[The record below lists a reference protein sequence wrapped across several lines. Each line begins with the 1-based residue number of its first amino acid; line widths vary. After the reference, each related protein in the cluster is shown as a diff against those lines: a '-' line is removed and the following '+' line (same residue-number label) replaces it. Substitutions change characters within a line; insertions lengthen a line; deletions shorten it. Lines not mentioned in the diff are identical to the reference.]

1 MPGLRPFTG
10 SGGDDSDDLT
20 SPEAL
25 LISAF
30 LHQGRFDP
38 ERHHI
43 SSDDID
49 GWGKLWEFCSDYQA
63 KADKAPPLTLV
74 KTMFPEFTPTP
85 DVNVS
90 WAAAK
95 VRNAAALRDLRH
107 RSRQML
113 LAVNDEDVD
122 GAFGAF
128 DGLQRPRGH
137 RKDPVSV
144 FDHSVLVDD
153 FEVSKIEVPFR
164 TLQMA
169 STGGIGPSEY
179 WVVAARLGTG
189 KTHIGLEFM
198 KQAAMSGVHCAI
210 ASYEMPAKQVNQRL
224 IRKMAGRD
232 ASLLRMLDSEDE
244 LERKKGVDA
253 VRERIPGDVHVY
265 DPSHGQINTTT
276 FVRELCGDY
285 EFVMLDHLGLMQNAE
300 GKRAIDDWRVQAW
313 VSNVVRET
321 TLATSTPILALAQVN
336 RGAETSNPNNTRAP
350 KASELSQSDAI
361 GQDADAVI
369 TMKRI
374 SKRVMRY
381 EAVKLREGPNVG
393 WYSRF
398 EPVRN
403 RFDEISKESADELRI
418 VDTSEED
425 F

>member
-10 SGGDDSDDLT
+10 SGPDDSDDLT

-30 LHQGRFDP
+30 LSQGVFNP
-38 ERHHI
+38 EKHHVT
-43 SSDDID
+43 SDDID
-49 GWGKLWEFCSDYQA
+49 GWGKLWEFCHDYQA
-63 KADKAPPLTLV
+63 KAGTTPPPGLV
-74 KTMFPEFTPTP
+74 SSMFPEFTPTA
-85 DVNVS
+85 DVDVS

-95 VRNAAALRDLRH
+95 VRNAAALRNLRH

-113 LAVNDEDVD
+113 MAVNDEDVD
-122 GAFGAF
+122 GAFSAME
-128 DGLQRPRGH
+128 GLQRPRGH

-144 FDHSVLVDD
+144 FDHSVLAED
-153 FEVSKIEVPFR
+153 FEVSKIEVPFP
-164 TLQMA
+164 TLQRA
-169 STGGIGPSEY
+169 SKGGIAPSEY
-179 WVVAARLGTG
+179 WVLAARLGTG

-198 KQAAMSGVHCAI
+198 ARAAMAGVHCAI
-210 ASYEMPAKQVNQRL
+210 ASYEMPSKQVNQRL

-244 LERKKGVDA
+244 MERKKGMDA
-253 VRERIPGDVHVY
+253 TRERVPGDVHVY

-276 FVRELCGDY
+276 FVRELSGDY

-313 VSNVVRET
+313 ISNVVRET
-321 TLATSTPILALAQVN
+321 TLASSTPILALAQVN
-336 RGAETSNPNNTRAP
+336 RTAESSPNSTRAP

-369 TMKRI
+369 TMKRL
-374 SKRVMRY
+374 SKRVTRY
-381 EAVKLREGPNVG
+381 EAVKLREGPNAS

-398 EPVRN
+398 EPERN

>member
-10 SGGDDSDDLT
+10 SSRDDSEDLT

-43 SSDDID
+43 TGDDID
-49 GWGKLWEFCSDYQA
+49 GWGKLWEFCRDYQT
-63 KADKAPPLTLV
+63 KAGSAPPLSLV
-74 KTMFPEFTPTP
+74 KTMFPEFTPSP
-85 DVNVS
+85 DVDVS
-90 WAAAK
+90 WAASK

-113 LAVNDEDVD
+113 MAVNDEDVD

-144 FDHSVLVDD
+144 FDHSVLAED
-153 FEVSKIEVPFR
+153 FEVGKIEVPFP
-164 TLQMA
+164 TLQRA
-169 STGGIGPSEY
+169 STGGIAPGEF
-179 WVVAARLGTG
+179 WVLAARLGTG

-198 KQAAMSGVHCAI
+198 ARAAMAGVNAAI
-210 ASYEMPAKQVNQRL
+210 ASYEMPHKQVNQRL

-232 ASLLRMLDSEDE
+232 TGLLRLLDSDDE
-244 LERKKGVDA
+244 TERKKGIDG
-253 VRERIPGDVHVY
+253 VRERVPGNVVVF
-265 DPSHGQINTTT
+265 DPSHGQINSTT
-276 FVRELCGDY
+276 FVRELCSDY

-313 VSNVVRET
+313 ISNVVRET
-321 TLATSTPILALAQVN
+321 TLATSASVLALAQVN
-336 RGAETSNPNNTRAP
+336 RTAESSPNSTRAP

-361 GQDADAVI
+361 GQDADAVV
-369 TMKRI
+369 TMKRL

-398 EPVRN
+398 EPTRN
-403 RFDEISKESADELRI
+403 RFDEISKESADELRVI
-418 VDTSEED
+418 DVSEED